1 MTQWIKTIGVE
12 NAVTWGNL
20 QSRLEK
26 HKKTH
31 PEKNCY
37 IFNKISH
44 PKQIVYTFLKNIF
57 IPHGQTQVK
66 YNKKFFTLS

>member
-1 MTQWIKTIGVE
+1 MTQWVKAIVVE

-26 HKKTH
+26 HEKSH

-37 IFNKISH
+37 IFYKKPH
-44 PKQIVYTFLKNIF
+44 PKQIFYT
-57 IPHGQTQVK
+57 
-66 YNKKFFTLS
+66 S